1 MNKSIPAFYP
11 DHSMGAAIKDYRLK
25 NRHNRLHTFV
35 AAALTVTLILTAI
48 SGILYWLK
56 TASLP
61 VAPAMTAETA
71 IAIPAITEAPAET
84 KKEAAAVVPEP
95 PYEAIPSI
103 PGVPRIIL
111 DPGHGG
117 ADSGCIRDGIAEKD
131 INLEIANL
139 LETKL
144 TEEGYQVI
152 VTRSEDV
159 DMTVEERVEKANYYQ
174 GDAFVSIHQNAYEGT
189 DAAGIEVWYQGDD
202 SARDSKRLAQ
212 IISQRTVES
221 TGANARNLWEES
233 EFYVTNNTAMPS
245 CLIETGFLSN
255 RLEREKLL
263 DPEYQNQL
271 ADGLAQG
278 IKSFCEPKTMYLTFD
293 DGPDGEN
300 TEKILDI
307 LKDNN
312 VKATFFV
319 IGEYVRKYPDITR
332 RIVAEGHAIGI
343 HCDVHDYGNL
353 YQSAESYLEDFENA
367 RQTVLEV
374 TGTTTNLFRF
384 PGGSINAYN
393 KPVHDDIVDTMTA
406 KGYVYFDWN
415 AGLEDAL
422 NREVLPENLIEMGV
436 SSTLGRKKIVF
447 LAHDTVDNTVLC
459 LEELLNQFP
468 EYRMDVLTTEV
479 KPIQF

>member
-1 MNKSIPAFYP
+1 MNKSVPAFYP
-11 DHSMGAAIKDYRLK
+11 DHSMGVAIKAYRLK
-25 NRHNRLHTFV
+25 NKHTRLHNFV
-35 AAALTVTLILTAI
+35 AAVLTITLIITVI
-48 SGILYWLK
+48 FGILYCLK
-56 TASLP
+56 TANMP
-61 VAPAMTAETA
+61 AAPAMTAETA
-71 IAIPAITEAPAET
+71 IAIPAVPEAPAEI
-84 KKEAAAVVPEP
+84 KKEVAAAIPES

-117 ADSGCIRDGIAEKD
+117 ADSGCVREGTIEKD
-131 INLEIANL
+131 VNLEIAKL
-139 LETKL
+139 LEAKL
-144 TEEGYQVI
+144 TGDGYQVI
-152 VTRSEDV
+152 MTRSEDV

-189 DAAGIEVWYQGDD
+189 DADGIEVWYQGDD
-202 SARDSKRLAQ
+202 STRDNKRLAQ
-212 IISQRTVES
+212 IISQQTVES

-233 EFYVTNNTAMPS
+233 EFYVTNNTVMPS

-263 DPEYQNQL
+263 DPEYQNQI

-307 LKDNN
+307 LNENN

-353 YQSAESYLEDFENA
+353 YQSAESYLEDFEKA

-393 KPVHDDIVDTMTA
+393 KAVHDDIIETMTA

-415 AGLEDAL
+415 AGLEDTL
-422 NREVLPENLIEMGV
+422 NREVLPEKLIEMGV

-459 LEELLNQFP
+459 LDELLYQFP

-479 KPIQF
+479 EPIQF